1 MAEPRDLGGH
11 AASREPRCLGARR
24 DEPHDLVAV
33 GAGPAGM
40 AAAATALDGGLRVV
54 LVDSGPAPGGQFWRH
69 PPDHAREAVPTEA
82 LPTGALPAEALHHD
96 LRTYRALRAT
106 LAAHERTGR
115 LTLLLDHHVWTT
127 AREADGFTVHAVDRS
142 RAPEERAVVL
152 RAPALL
158 VATGAYDRQLPF
170 PGWDLPG
177 VLTAGGLQALLKGG
191 GVVAGRRVVL
201 GGTGP
206 FLLPVAAALAARGA
220 EVVAVCEAAAPSAW
234 LRHPAP
240 LLRNPA
246 KWAEAAGYAGTL
258 ARHRIPVRTR
268 TAIISAEGEGAKGE
282 RAEGEGR
289 VAVVRTASLAADGT
303 PLPGTERRIEADTV
317 GVGWGFVPQ
326 LDLLLPLGC
335 DLADAGDGTTAAAVD
350 AGQRTT
356 VPGLYAAGE
365 TCGVGG
371 AALAVSEGRVAAVSV
386 LTDLSAP
393 GLPGTRRLAAER
405 RTVARH
411 RAFARAL
418 AQAHPL
424 PPAWPAWLTDD
435 TTVCRCEEVTA
446 GAVRSARADGSAADH
461 RQVKQ
466 LTRAGMGWCQGRM
479 CGPAVHCLVA
489 ARAVPYTPAE
499 RLIATP
505 VTLGALADSASA
517 SAEPTADHT

>member
-1 MAEPRDLGGH
+1 MAEPQK
-11 AASREPRCLGARR
+11 PV
-24 DEPHDLVAV
+24 DLVVV

-40 AAAATALDGGLRVV
+40 AAAVTALDGGLRVV
-54 LVDSGPAPGGQFWRH
+54 LVDAGSAPGGQFWRH
-69 PPDHAREAVPTEA
+69 PPDHAREA
-82 LPTGALPAEALHHD
+82 LPTDDLHHD
-96 LRTYRALRAT
+96 LRTYRSLRAT
-106 LAAHERTGR
+106 LAAHQRTGR
-115 LTLLLDHHVWTT
+115 LTLLLDHPVWTT
-127 AREADGFTVHAVDRS
+127 ARAADGFTVHAVDRG
-142 RAPEERAVVL
+142 RPPEERAVVL

-177 VLTAGGLQALLKGG
+177 VLTAGGLQSLLKGG

-268 TAIISAEGEGAKGE
+268 TGIVG
-282 RAEGEGR
+282 AEGEGR
-289 VAVVRTASLAADGT
+289 VAVVRTAALGADGA

-335 DLADAGDGTTAAAVD
+335 DLADAGDGTMAAAVD

-371 AALAVSEGRVAAVSV
+371 AALALSEGRVAAVSV

-393 GLPGTRRLAAER
+393 GRPGIRPLAAQR
-405 RTVARH
+405 RAVARH

-418 AQAHPL
+418 ARAHPV
-424 PPAWPAWLTDD
+424 PRDWPAWLTDD

-446 GAVRSARADGSAADH
+446 GAVLAARADGSASDH

-489 ARAVPYTPAE
+489 ARAEPYTPAE

-505 VTLGALADSASA
+505 VTLGALADSAEPSTGDTP
-517 SAEPTADHT
+517 SEPT

>member
-1 MAEPRDLGGH
+1 MPEPRHPGDR
-11 AASREPRCLGARR
+11 AAPRQ
-24 DEPHDLVAV
+24 PHDLVVV

-40 AAAATALDGGLRVV
+40 AAAATSLDGGLRVA

-69 PPDHAREAVPTEA
+69 PPDHAHDAVPTED
-82 LPTGALPAEALHHD
+82 LHHD
-96 LRTYRALRAT
+96 LRTYRALRAA

-127 AREADGFTVHAVDRS
+127 AAAADGFTVHAVDRGS
-142 RAPEERAVVL
+142 PPEERAVVL
-152 RAPALL
+152 CAPALL

-240 LLRNPA
+240 LLRHPA
-246 KWAEAAGYAGTL
+246 KWAEAVGYAGVL
-258 ARHRIPVRTR
+258 ARHRIPFRTR
-268 TAIISAEGEGAKGE
+268 TGIVGT
-282 RAEGEGR
+282 EGEGR
-289 VAVVRTASLAADGT
+289 VAVVRTASLDADGA

-335 DLADAGDGTTAAAVD
+335 DLADAGDGTVAAAVD

-371 AALAVSEGRVAAVSV
+371 AALALSEGRVAAVSV
-386 LTDLSAP
+386 LTDLRAP
-393 GLPGTRRLAAER
+393 GRPGVRPLAAER
-405 RTVARH
+405 RAVARH
-411 RAFARAL
+411 RGFARAL
-418 AQAHPL
+418 AEAHPV
-424 PPAWPAWLTDD
+424 PRDWPAWLTDE

-446 GAVRSARADGSAADH
+446 GAVRAARTDGPAPDH

-489 ARAVPYTPAE
+489 ARAEPYTPAE

-505 VTLGALADSASA
+505 VTLGALADSGGS
-517 SAEPTADHT
+517 PADGTPSQPI

>member
-1 MAEPRDLGGH
+1 MSEPGDLVAPSDPRDL
-11 AASREPRCLGARR
+11 
-24 DEPHDLVAV
+24 VVV
-33 GAGPAGM
+33 GAGPAGL

-54 LVDSGPAPGGQFWRH
+54 LVDAGAAPGGQFWRH
-69 PPDHAREAVPTEA
+69 PPPHAQGTIPTA
-82 LPTGALPAEALHHD
+82 DLHHG

-106 LAAHERTGR
+106 LSAHERTGR
-115 LTLLLDHHVWTT
+115 LTLLLNHHVWTT
-127 AREADGFTVHAVDRS
+127 AREEDGFTVHAVDRG

-177 VLTAGGLQALLKGG
+177 VLTVGGLQSLLKGG

-234 LRHPAP
+234 LRHPVP

-246 KWAEAAGYAGTL
+246 KWAEAARYAGTL
-258 ARHRIPVRTR
+258 ARHRVPVRTR
-268 TAIISAEGEGAKGE
+268 TAIVGAEGEEEKA
-282 RAEGEGR
+282 GR
-289 VAVVRTASLAADGT
+289 VAVVRTASLDADGC

-335 DLADAGDGTTAAAVD
+335 ELADAGDGTMAAAVD
-350 AGQRTT
+350 DGQRTT
-356 VPGLYAAGE
+356 VPGLYTAGE

-386 LTDLSAP
+386 LTDLPAP
-393 GLPGTRRLAAER
+393 GRPNARRTAAER
-405 RTVARH
+405 RAVARH
-411 RAFARAL
+411 RSFARAM

-424 PPAWPAWLTDD
+424 PPAWPTWLTDD
-435 TTVCRCEEVTA
+435 TPVCRCEEVTA
-446 GAVRSARADGSAADH
+446 GAVRSARADAAASDH

-479 CGPAVHCLVA
+479 CGPAVHCLVS
-489 ARAVPYTPAE
+489 ARDQPYAPAE

-505 VTLGALADSASA
+505 VTLGALADSGEST
-517 SAEPTADHT
+517 SDHT

>member
-1 MAEPRDLGGH
+1 MSESRDL
-11 AASREPRCLGARR
+11 
-24 DEPHDLVAV
+24 VVV

-40 AAAATALDGGLRVV
+40 AAAATALDGGLRVT
-54 LVDSGPAPGGQFWRH
+54 LVDSGAAPGGQFWRH
-69 PPDHAREAVPTEA
+69 PPLFARETVSTAD
-82 LPTGALPAEALHHD
+82 LHHE
-96 LRTYRALRAT
+96 LSTYRALCTT
-106 LAAHERTGR
+106 LSAHERTGR
-115 LTLLLDHHVWTT
+115 LALLLNHHVWTT
-127 AREADGFTVHAVDRS
+127 ARDEDGFAVHAVDRGG
-142 RAPEERAVVL
+142 APEERPVVL

-177 VLTAGGLQALLKGG
+177 VLTAGGLQSLLKGG
-191 GVVAGRRVVL
+191 GVVAGSRVVL

-220 EVVAVCEAAAPSAW
+220 QVAAVCEAAAPSAW
-234 LRHPAP
+234 LRHPAA

-246 KWAEAAGYAGTL
+246 KWAEGARYAGTL
-258 ARHRIPVRTR
+258 ARHRVPVRTR
-268 TAIISAEGEGAKGE
+268 TAIVG
-282 RAEGEGR
+282 AEGEGR
-289 VAVVRTASLAADGT
+289 VAVVRTASLDADGR
-303 PLPGTERRIEADTV
+303 PVPGTERRIEADTV

-335 DLADAGDGTTAAAVD
+335 DLVDAGDGTMAAAVD
-350 AGQRTT
+350 DGQRTT
-356 VPGLYAAGE
+356 APGVYTAGE

-393 GLPGTRRLAAER
+393 GRPGTRPAAER
-405 RTVARH
+405 RAVARH
-411 RAFARAL
+411 RAFARAM

-435 TTVCRCEEVTA
+435 TTICRCEEVTA
-446 GAVRSARADGSAADH
+446 GAVRSACADDSAADH

-479 CGPAVHCLVA
+479 CGPAVHGLVA
-489 ARAVPYTPAE
+489 RAEPYAPSE

-505 VTLGALADSASA
+505 VTLGALANCGESTS
-517 SAEPTADHT
+517 DHT

>member
-1 MAEPRDLGGH
+1 MTERRAPGGHAATREPRDL
-11 AASREPRCLGARR
+11 
-24 DEPHDLVAV
+24 VVV

-40 AAAATALDGGLRVV
+40 AAAATALDGGLRVA
-54 LVDSGPAPGGQFWRH
+54 LVDAGSAPGGQFWRH
-69 PPDHAREAVPTEA
+69 PPDDARDA
-82 LPTGALPAEALHHD
+82 LPTEDLHHD

-127 AREADGFTVHAVDRS
+127 ARAVDGFTVHAVDRG
-142 RAPEERAVVL
+142 RPPEERAVVL

-177 VLTAGGLQALLKGG
+177 VLTAGGLQSLLKGG
-191 GVVAGRRVVL
+191 GAVAGRRVVL

-246 KWAEAAGYAGTL
+246 KWAEAAGYASTL
-258 ARHRIPVRTR
+258 ARYRIPLRTR
-268 TAIISAEGEGAKGE
+268 TGIVGAEGDG
-282 RAEGEGR
+282 RDGR
-289 VAVVRTASLAADGT
+289 VAVVRTASLDAGGA
-303 PLPGTERRIEADTV
+303 PRPGTERRIEADTV

-335 DLADAGDGTTAAAVD
+335 ALADAGDGTTAAAVD
-350 AGQRTT
+350 TGQRTT

-371 AALAVSEGRVAAVSV
+371 AALALGEGRVAAVSV

-393 GLPGTRRLAAER
+393 GRPGVRPLAAER
-405 RTVARH
+405 RSVARH
-411 RAFARAL
+411 RAFARAM
-418 AQAHPL
+418 AGAHPV
-424 PPAWPAWLTDD
+424 PRDWSAWLTDD

-446 GAVRSARADGSAADH
+446 GAVRAARDDGPATDH

-479 CGPAVHCLVA
+479 CGPAVHCLAA
-489 ARAVPYTPAE
+489 ARTAPYTPAE

-505 VTLGALADSASA
+505 VTLGALADSARPSTGDTP
-517 SAEPTADHT
+517 SEPT